1 MVAVLG
7 VDPSLRMTGLA
18 CSDGVH
24 LYVHRISTPPTAATF
39 ASRLHRLQYIVRQ
52 VLEFA
57 PFECMTLI
65 EAPALAVG
73 GAAGG
78 LFLRAG
84 LYWMRAEKLAE
95 RGPVVE
101 VSPAQRAIYATG
113 KGNATKEQVLESMRS
128 RPPGITLRDDNMADA
143 LALAAM
149 GARWLGRPFDGD
161 QPAEVLRALTKV
173 RWPDAPEPRPF
184 QFAEVEE
191 AL

>member
-1 MVAVLG
+1 MLPVLG
-7 VDPSLRMTGLA
+7 IDPSLQMTGLA

-24 LYVHRISTPPTAATF
+24 LYVHRVSSPPTAPTF
-39 ASRLHRLQYIVRQ
+39 GSRLGRLHYIIRQ
-52 VLEFA
+52 VLDFA
-57 PFECMTLI
+57 PFECMTVI

-84 LYWMRAEKLAE
+84 LYWMLAEKLAE

-113 KGNATKEQVLESMRS
+113 KGNGTKEQVLESMRS
-128 RPPGITLRDDNMADA
+128 RPPGISLRDDNQADA

-161 QPAEVLRALTKV
+161 QPAEVLRAMTKV
-173 RWPDAPEPRPF
+173 RWPDVAEPHPY
-184 QFAEVEE
+184 QLTQVEE
-191 AL
+191 A